1 PKLVEVGRH
10 VNIELI
16 TLAEIADVSGSEGDF
31 KVRIRQKPRY
41 VDMDKCIACGTCAE
55 KCPKRVPDAYN
66 EGLGKRKAIYV
77 PYSQAVPLKYAID
90 PDQCIYLT
98 KGKCRACEKFCPAGA
113 INFDDREKEFD
124 LEVGSVILAPGF
136 VPFDPARSDVFGYN
150 GLPDVVTSLEFERI
164 LSATGPFQGHLVRP
178 SDAKGGSA
186 PKKIA
191 WLQCVGSRDPGSSGH
206 SYCSSVCCMYAVK
219 QAVMAKDHSK
229 EPLDCAIFYMDMR
242 TQGKDFDR
250 YYEKARESGV
260 RFIRNRIH
268 TVEPVPGSNDL
279 RLRYAGEDGELKEEV
294 FDMVVLSTGLEIAP
308 EVVGLAGRLG
318 VDLDKDGFA
327 GGDPFFPVA
336 TSRPGIYACG
346 AFSGPKD
353 IPQSVM
359 EASAAACAATEKI
372 AGARHTCTRVK
383 ETVEE
388 RDVSRERPKI
398 GVFVCNCGVNIGGV
412 VNVPEVAEYARRLP
426 HVAYVEE
433 NLFTCSQD
441 TQDKMAEVIRT
452 QGLNR
457 VVVAA
462 CTPRTHEALFQETL
476 TSAGLNKYL
485 VEMANIRNHDSW
497 VHAGD
502 PEAATQKAKDLVR
515 MAVAKASLLDPLKET
530 DLPVHRAALVVG
542 GGPAGMSAALSLA
555 AQGCPVH
562 LVERSDHLGGHALN
576 LYKTWDGGD
585 VKSYL
590 AELTEEVSG
599 HRNITLHLGTNIRS
613 AEGFVGNFRTEL
625 ESEGGT
631 EFVDH
636 GVVILATGAVEARPD
651 SYLYGKHP
659 AVLTNTELDGL
670 FIDDD
675 RRLGGIQTAAF
686 IQCVGS
692 RDENRPYCSKVCC
705 THTLRNAVELKK
717 RNPETSVYVFY
728 RDIRAYGKRER
739 LYQEARA
746 LGVLFFPYD
755 PEAPPEVRENGD
767 MVRIEFNDAVLGR
780 RLGVNADLLVLASA
794 VAARDN
800 TELTR
805 LFKVPVDGDGWL
817 LEAHQKLR
825 PVDFAGD
832 GIFLC
837 GMAHYPKPLD
847 ECTAQ
852 ARAAAARALTYLTR
866 DTITL
871 SGVVTYI
878 EPALC
883 SGCGG
888 CIEVC
893 PYGAITLDQAQGI
906 AVVNPALCKG
916 CGACA
921 AACPSE
927 APRLKGF
934 DNRQLYAQIKSAL
947 TG

>member
-1 PKLVEVGRH
+1 
-10 VNIELI
+10 
-16 TLAEIADVSGSEGDF
+16 
-31 KVRIRQKPRY
+31 
-41 VDMDKCIACGTCAE
+41 
-55 KCPKRVPDAYN
+55 
-66 EGLGKRKAIYV
+66 
-77 PYSQAVPLKYAID
+77 
-90 PDQCIYLT
+90 
-98 KGKCRACEKFCPAGA
+98 
-113 INFDDREKEFD
+113 
-124 LEVGSVILAPGF
+124 
-136 VPFDPARSDVFGYN
+136 
-150 GLPDVVTSLEFERI
+150 
-164 LSATGPFQGHLVRP
+164 
-178 SDAKGGSA
+178 
-186 PKKIA
+186 
-191 WLQCVGSRDPGSSGH
+191 
-206 SYCSSVCCMYAVK
+206 
-219 QAVMAKDHSK
+219 
-229 EPLDCAIFYMDMR
+229 
-242 TQGKDFDR
+242 
-250 YYEKARESGV
+250 
-260 RFIRNRIH
+260 
-268 TVEPVPGSNDL
+268 
-279 RLRYAGEDGELKEEV
+279 
-294 FDMVVLSTGLEIAP
+294 
-308 EVVGLAGRLG
+308 
-318 VDLDKDGFA
+318 
-327 GGDPFFPVA
+327 
-336 TSRPGIYACG
+336 
-346 AFSGPKD
+346 
-353 IPQSVM
+353 
-359 EASAAACAATEKI
+359 
-372 AGARHTCTRVK
+372 
-383 ETVEE
+383 
-388 RDVSRERPKI
+388 
-398 GVFVCNCGVNIGGV
+398 
-412 VNVPEVAEYARRLP
+412 
-426 HVAYVEE
+426 
-433 NLFTCSQD
+433 
-441 TQDKMAEVIRT
+441 
-452 QGLNR
+452 
-457 VVVAA
+457 
-462 CTPRTHEALFQETL
+462 
-476 TSAGLNKYL
+476 
-485 VEMANIRNHDSW
+485 
-497 VHAGD
+497 
-502 PEAATQKAKDLVR
+502 
-515 MAVAKASLLDPLKET
+515 MAVAKAALLDPLKET
-530 DLPVHRAALVVG
+530 DLPVHRAALVIG

-670 FIDDD
+670 FINDD
-675 RRLGGIQTAAF
+675 RRLGGIRTVAF

-717 RNPETSVYVFY
+717 RNPETSVHVFY

>member
-1 PKLVEVGRH
+1 
-10 VNIELI
+10 
-16 TLAEIADVSGSEGDF
+16 
-31 KVRIRQKPRY
+31 
-41 VDMDKCIACGTCAE
+41 
-55 KCPKRVPDAYN
+55 
-66 EGLGKRKAIYV
+66 
-77 PYSQAVPLKYAID
+77 
-90 PDQCIYLT
+90 
-98 KGKCRACEKFCPAGA
+98 
-113 INFDDREKEFD
+113 
-124 LEVGSVILAPGF
+124 
-136 VPFDPARSDVFGYN
+136 
-150 GLPDVVTSLEFERI
+150 
-164 LSATGPFQGHLVRP
+164 
-178 SDAKGGSA
+178 
-186 PKKIA
+186 
-191 WLQCVGSRDPGSSGH
+191 
-206 SYCSSVCCMYAVK
+206 
-219 QAVMAKDHSK
+219 
-229 EPLDCAIFYMDMR
+229 
-242 TQGKDFDR
+242 
-250 YYEKARESGV
+250 
-260 RFIRNRIH
+260 
-268 TVEPVPGSNDL
+268 
-279 RLRYAGEDGELKEEV
+279 
-294 FDMVVLSTGLEIAP
+294 
-308 EVVGLAGRLG
+308 VGLAGRLG

-631 EFVDH
+631 ELVDH

>member
-1 PKLVEVGRH
+1 
-10 VNIELI
+10 
-16 TLAEIADVSGSEGDF
+16 
-31 KVRIRQKPRY
+31 
-41 VDMDKCIACGTCAE
+41 
-55 KCPKRVPDAYN
+55 
-66 EGLGKRKAIYV
+66 
-77 PYSQAVPLKYAID
+77 
-90 PDQCIYLT
+90 
-98 KGKCRACEKFCPAGA
+98 
-113 INFDDREKEFD
+113 
-124 LEVGSVILAPGF
+124 
-136 VPFDPARSDVFGYN
+136 
-150 GLPDVVTSLEFERI
+150 
-164 LSATGPFQGHLVRP
+164 
-178 SDAKGGSA
+178 
-186 PKKIA
+186 
-191 WLQCVGSRDPGSSGH
+191 
-206 SYCSSVCCMYAVK
+206 
-219 QAVMAKDHSK
+219 
-229 EPLDCAIFYMDMR
+229 
-242 TQGKDFDR
+242 
-250 YYEKARESGV
+250 
-260 RFIRNRIH
+260 
-268 TVEPVPGSNDL
+268 
-279 RLRYAGEDGELKEEV
+279 
-294 FDMVVLSTGLEIAP
+294 
-308 EVVGLAGRLG
+308 
-318 VDLDKDGFA
+318 
-327 GGDPFFPVA
+327 
-336 TSRPGIYACG
+336 
-346 AFSGPKD
+346 
-353 IPQSVM
+353 
-359 EASAAACAATEKI
+359 
-372 AGARHTCTRVK
+372 
-383 ETVEE
+383 VEE
-388 RDVSRERPKI
+388 RDVFRERPKI

-515 MAVAKASLLDPLKET
+515 MAVAKAALLDPLKET
-530 DLPVHRAALVVG
+530 DLPVHRAALVIG

-670 FIDDD
+670 FINDD
-675 RRLGGIQTAAF
+675 RRLGGIRTVAF

-717 RNPETSVYVFY
+717 RNPETSVHVFY